1 MDNRTFWLGLLGGL
15 VGGAIII
22 GAGYLAL
29 KAFLPAPQDDP
40 LYKMKRVFLH
50 SGTVMSRAGT
60 WDEILY
66 LSRERE
72 QPVEIPSF
80 QTS

>member
-29 KAFLPAPQDDP
+29 RAYLPSSEGDP
-40 LYKMKRVFLH
+40 LSKMKQSFLQSRTMLSRTATWEEILFLH
-50 SGTVMSRAGT
+50 REHELPPEPVSGVIS
-60 WDEILY
+60 
-66 LSRERE
+66 
-72 QPVEIPSF
+72 
-80 QTS
+80 